1 MKDRVEILQFSK
13 LFFKF
18 SKFLTLQNTLKINNR
33 FCGTISEIYS
43 QLKIRAAERDQWLYP
58 DVICVN
64 LEQTSQFILWRFV
77 VHVFSR
83 LRLFYARSAL
93 SSGWWLLWE
102 ISDNFEE
109 NQLWAISPEY
119 WKVLK
124 QMGKRARNGS
134 KPVTCQN

>member
-109 NQLWAISPEY
+109 INFEQFL
-119 WKVLK
+119 
-124 QMGKRARNGS
+124 QNTGKY
-134 KPVTCQN
+134 